1 MTASLICICKPKTK
15 KTDSLSTASL
25 AHGVQIQDELVYPLE
40 DFFTMYLSDST
51 SLPIRIV
58 TQISMIVEIVRHIS
72 MIMEIV
78 SPATDTQRAVWYNYL
93 YSVSNR
99 SVILMPTAMA
109 IISS

>member
-1 MTASLICICKPKTK
+1 MTASLICICKLKTK

-58 TQISMIVEIVRHIS
+58 TQISMI
-72 MIMEIV
+72 MEIV
-78 SPATDTQRAVWYNYL
+78 SPATDTRRAVWYNYL
-93 YSVSNR
+93 YSDSNR

>member
-1 MTASLICICKPKTK
+1 
-15 KTDSLSTASL
+15 
-25 AHGVQIQDELVYPLE
+25 
-40 DFFTMYLSDST
+40 MYLSDST

-78 SPATDTQRAVWYNYL
+78 SPATDTRRAVWYNYL